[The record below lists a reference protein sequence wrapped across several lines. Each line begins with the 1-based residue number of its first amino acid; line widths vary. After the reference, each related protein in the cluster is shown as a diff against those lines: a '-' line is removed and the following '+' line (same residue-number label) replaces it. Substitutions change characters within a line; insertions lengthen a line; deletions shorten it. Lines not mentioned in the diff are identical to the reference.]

1 MNIFEQLDLLL
12 LETEKSKVKE
22 SEIPIHPERET
33 KEQGKIVAAE
43 EYLKIFQNFDGGGLG
58 GIEKEEVIDSAPPL
72 PDSIIDPKIDKMT
85 KSPEKTFEKNKLLGP
100 DDIFKDKYKKEIKSE
115 GEKDDDFLDDFDYRD
130 NKFGDDDDE
139 PKGGEPGEPRGG
151 EPGEPRGGKGHDSE
165 VIKNL
170 KDALKDGIDRL
181 SELRERGGE
190 AKSNPIDKHKFDELK
205 KAIDSNDDNNIEDIH
220 DKINDIKNPKKEIPG
235 ERMDKTP
242 SDESFRKDMEKAGL
256 DKESIDK
263 ILKGKNSRGHYSEK
277 ELKKM
282 ADDAVKTL
290 VSDAEEKGKPTSSLA
305 KTYAKHCLS
314 QSIKDGEWRGK
325 LEEFLKKKSDL
336 NKGDLSTSYDGV
348 GFDHR
353 RLIHKGMVLPKID
366 VKSNNSTI
374 KNIYCFIDF
383 SRSCEQN
390 LVYTF
395 LGKVISLASL
405 LKYTKVQAYGFANNL
420 TSPFVLNNKSLEKG
434 EKGIKEELD
443 KMWKS
448 LQTDISGGSIENF
461 LDVAMEIRDIR
472 KKEKDAIILIFGD
485 AEWPEYKQEAFE
497 RRITF
502 KYKSKHGTVGPL
514 SLKDVLDKS
523 FLENNICVLVYYLT
537 NDPYYKERCE
547 NNVSVLRNIV
557 GIKNII
563 ALPSD
568 DIETI

>member
-1 MNIFEQLDLLL
+1 
-12 LETEKSKVKE
+12 
-22 SEIPIHPERET
+22 
-33 KEQGKIVAAE
+33 
-43 EYLKIFQNFDGGGLG
+43 
-58 GIEKEEVIDSAPPL
+58 
-72 PDSIIDPKIDKMT
+72 
-85 KSPEKTFEKNKLLGP
+85 
-100 DDIFKDKYKKEIKSE
+100 
-115 GEKDDDFLDDFDYRD
+115 
-130 NKFGDDDDE
+130 
-139 PKGGEPGEPRGG
+139 
-151 EPGEPRGGKGHDSE
+151 
-165 VIKNL
+165 
-170 KDALKDGIDRL
+170 
-181 SELRERGGE
+181 
-190 AKSNPIDKHKFDELK
+190 
-205 KAIDSNDDNNIEDIH
+205 
-220 DKINDIKNPKKEIPG
+220 
-235 ERMDKTP
+235 MDKTP